1 MMGIYKDVT
10 AAVGHTPLVEI
21 EKLIDSPARVLVKLE
36 SRNPMASVKDR
47 IAVSMIDAAEREG
60 LLDPGGTVIEPTS
73 GNTGIGLAMVC
84 AARGYKLILT
94 MPDSMSV
101 ERRKVLQALGAELV
115 LTEAA
120 DGMHGAIERAEQLCT
135 VTPNSFMPQQF
146 NNPANAE
153 VHRLT
158 TAVEIWDDTQ
168 GQVDVLI
175 AGVGTGGTI
184 TGCGEGLKERNPNVQ
199 IIAVEPAESPVIT
212 QFRAGEPL
220 APGPHGIQG
229 IGAGFIPKV
238 LDMDLL
244 DEVICVTTEDAIT
257 MARRAALEEA
267 IFVGISTGAA
277 LMAAAKVATRPEL
290 AGKTIV
296 VIAPSFGER
305 YLSTPLFS
313 HLEG

>member
-1 MMGIYKDVT
+1 MGIYKDVT

-21 EKLIDSPARVLVKLE
+21 EKLIDSPARVLLKLE

-47 IAVSMIDAAEREG
+47 IAVSMIDAAERDG
-60 LLDPGGTVIEPTS
+60 LLAPGGTVIEPTS

-84 AARGYKLILT
+84 AARGYELILT
-94 MPDSMSV
+94 MPDSMSM
-101 ERRKVLQALGAELV
+101 ERRKVLQALGARLV
-115 LTEAA
+115 LTEAEG
-120 DGMHGAIERAEQLCT
+120 GMAAAIGKAELLQAGTL
-135 VTPNSFMPQQF
+135 NSFMPQQF

-153 VHRLT
+153 AHRLT

-168 GQVDVLI
+168 GQVDVFI

-184 TGCGEGLKERNPNVQ
+184 TGCAECLKERNPNVQ
-199 IIAVEPAESPVIT
+199 IIAVEPAESPVLT
-212 QFRAGEPL
+212 QMRAGEPL
-220 APGPHGIQG
+220 VPGAHGIQG
-229 IGAGFIPKV
+229 IGAGFIPEV
-238 LDMDLL
+238 LDVDLL
-244 DEVICVTTEDAIT
+244 DEVICVTTEDSIT
-257 MARRAALEEA
+257 MSRRAALEEA

-277 LMAAAKVATRPEL
+277 LVAAARVASRPAM

-305 YLSTPLFS
+305 YLSSPLFS

>member
-1 MMGIYKDVT
+1 MGIYKDVT

-60 LLDPGGTVIEPTS
+60 LLAPGGTVIEPTS

-84 AARGYKLILT
+84 AARGYELILT
-94 MPDSMSV
+94 MPDSMSM
-101 ERRKVLQALGAELV
+101 ERRTVLLALGARLV
-115 LTEAA
+115 LTEAEG
-120 DGMHGAIERAEQLCT
+120 GMAAAIAKAELLEAAT
-135 VTPNSFMPQQF
+135 LNSFMPQQF
-146 NNPANAE
+146 KNPANAE
-153 VHRLT
+153 AHRLT
-158 TAVEIWDDTQ
+158 TAVEIWDDTE

-199 IIAVEPAESPVIT
+199 IIAVEPEESPVLT

-220 APGPHGIQG
+220 TPGAHGIQG
-229 IGAGFIPKV
+229 IGAGFIPDV
-238 LDMDLL
+238 LDVDLL
-244 DEVICVTTEDAIT
+244 DEVICVTTEDAIM

-277 LMAAAKVATRPEL
+277 LVAAARVAARP
-290 AGKTIV
+290 AMSGKTIV

-313 HLEG
+313 HLGG

>member
-1 MMGIYKDVT
+1 MGIYKDVT

-21 EKLIDSPARVLVKLE
+21 EKLIDSPARVLLKLE

-47 IAVSMIDAAEREG
+47 IAVSMIDAAERDG
-60 LLDPGGTVIEPTS
+60 LLAPGGTVIEPTS

-84 AARGYKLILT
+84 AARGYELILT
-94 MPDSMSV
+94 MPDSMSM
-101 ERRKVLQALGAELV
+101 ERRKVLQALGARLV
-115 LTEAA
+115 LTEAEG
-120 DGMHGAIERAEQLCT
+120 GMAAAIGKAELLQAGTL
-135 VTPNSFMPQQF
+135 NSFMPQQF

-153 VHRLT
+153 AHRLT

-168 GQVDVLI
+168 GQVDVFI

-184 TGCGEGLKERNPNVQ
+184 TGCAECLKERNPNVQ
-199 IIAVEPAESPVIT
+199 IIAVEPAESPVLT
-212 QFRAGEPL
+212 QMRAGEPL
-220 APGPHGIQG
+220 VPGAHGIQG
-229 IGAGFIPKV
+229 IGAGFIPEV
-238 LDMDLL
+238 LDVDLL
-244 DEVICVTTEDAIT
+244 DEVICVTTEDSIT
-257 MARRAALEEA
+257 MSRRAALEEA

-277 LMAAAKVATRPEL
+277 LVAAARVASRPVM

-305 YLSTPLFS
+305 YLSSPLFS